1 MATSC
6 EISLIQAA
14 LDDLDLLPDEVF
26 EEYLQMEEK
35 LKKNIHLGQALKNKN
50 NKNLSNCFKLYF
62 NNAKYRIVYLKKNNV
77 CQVLGVSATNTKVA
91 EIIAVG
97 KRDKEEVYQ
106 NAYDRLM
113 NK

>member
-50 NKNLSNCFKLYF
+50 NKNLSNCFKL
-62 NNAKYRIVYLKKNNV
+62 L
-77 CQVLGVSATNTKVA
+77 
-91 EIIAVG
+91 
-97 KRDKEEVYQ
+97 
-106 NAYDRLM
+106 
-113 NK
+113 

>member
-1 MATSC
+1 MATTC
-6 EISLIQAA
+6 EVLLIEAA

-26 EEYLQMEEK
+26 EEYLQMEAK
-35 LKKNIHLGQALKNKN
+35 LRNNIHLGQALENKN
-50 NKNLSNCFKLYF
+50 NKDLSNCFKLYF
-62 NNAKYRIVYLKKNNV
+62 NNAKYRIVYRKKNNV

-91 EIIAVG
+91 EIISVG

>member
-1 MATSC
+1 MVTPC
-6 EISLIQAA
+6 EISLIEAA

-35 LKKNIHLGQALKNKN
+35 LKNNIHLGQALENKN
-50 NKNLSNCFKLYF
+50 NKDLSNCFKLYF

-77 CQVLGVSATNTKVA
+77 CEVLGVSAANSKIA
-91 EIIAVG
+91 EIISVG
-97 KRDKEEVYQ
+97 KRNKEEVYK
-106 NAYDRLM
+106 NAADRLM